1 MSSKKVPLGGK
12 PGKPTAKAADVDAWV
27 QDAPKESIVEELLKE
42 EPKEP
47 KEAQKRLT
55 IDISVSLHTKLKAD
69 CAMRGRK
76 MADEIRDLLIE
87 KYGKS

>member
-27 QDAPKESIVEELLKE
+27 QDAPKESIVEEPLKE

-47 KEAQKRLT
+47 QKRLT